1 LPSQLKACR
10 NSLLGVRRQLDT
22 KYQVRDHTLKRFKKL
37 TTNNVVVMG
46 RKTHESIGKAL
57 PNRLNVILSKDS
69 KWYKPLGDGCVVCY
83 SIEEVLERF
92 KFRDIFI
99 IGGGQIYKEFLPHA
113 DKIEMTLIDKEFKGD
128 TYFPEI
134 GSEWIE
140 FSRETNTNSFVF
152 ANTNDEFDYHFIKMI
167 KQK

>member
-1 LPSQLKACR
+1 MITLVVAVSK
-10 NSLLGVRRQLDT
+10 NGVIGDDNKLIWHIPED
-22 KYQVRDHTLKRFKKL
+22 LKRFRKL
-37 TTNNVVVMG
+37 TTGNVVVMG

-57 PNRLNVILSKDS
+57 PNRLNVILTNNVR
-69 KWYKPLGDGCVVCY
+69 WYNPLGDGCVVCY
-83 SIEEVLERF
+83 SIEEVLEKF
-92 KFRDIFI
+92 KHRRLYI
-99 IGGGQIYKEFLPHA
+99 IGGGQIYKEFLPYA
-113 DKIEMTLIDKEFKGD
+113 DEIEMTLIDKEFKGD

-140 FSRETNTNSFVF
+140 FSRETNTNTFVF

>member
-1 LPSQLKACR
+1 MITLIVAVSKNGVIGNDNKLIWHLPE
-10 NSLLGVRRQLDT
+10 D
-22 KYQVRDHTLKRFKKL
+22 LKRFKKL

-92 KFRDIFI
+92 KYRDIFI

-128 TYFPEI
+128 TYFPDL

-140 FSRETNTNSFVF
+140 FSRETNTN
-152 ANTNDEFDYHFIKMI
+152 DEFKYHYIQLVKS
-167 KQK
+167 